1 MRIIDLLNKK
11 ANGEETPKKFKYD
24 DLIFE
29 ENKYGFYI
37 DNKESNLIDS
47 IYYDYSNLNDEIEII
62 EDTPKILKK
71 IKVGYNPDIE
81 EKIFYEDGDKTNLCI
96 LGDAGT
102 ELLIDKIN
110 EIINCIN
117 EGVDK

>member
-1 MRIIDLLNKK
+1 MTIIDLLNKK

-62 EDTPKILKK
+62 EDTPKEDKK
-71 IKVGYNPDIE
+71 I
-81 EKIFYEDGDKTNLCI
+81 EKFYFSLYQYDK
-96 LGDAGT
+96 LGGT
-102 ELLIDKIN
+102 EIVGNLESKIN
-110 EIINCIN
+110 EIIEHIN
-117 EGVDK
+117 EGENK